1 MKNSTWVALFQ
12 WVGLISIIL
21 TLVSAIGV
29 WVFSDKVQDEKDKE
43 IGGLRS
49 ELIETSKK
57 ARELEEK
64 TAPRHITEE
73 QCSII
78 VNHLSKSQPFP
89 VVVISKMLD
98 GERSEYADQIAAAI
112 QKAGWEVSRNR
123 SSLHNFRGLT
133 AAMIGE
139 NSSKEDVAAV
149 VGPLMAAQIPFQP
162 QALNSN
168 QVSGVL
174 NGKVAIVVGR
184 K

>member
-1 MKNSTWVALFQ
+1 
-12 WVGLISIIL
+12 
-21 TLVSAIGV
+21 
-29 WVFSDKVQDEKDKE
+29 
-43 IGGLRS
+43 
-49 ELIETSKK
+49 
-57 ARELEEK
+57 
-64 TAPRHITEE
+64 
-73 QCSII
+73 
-78 VNHLSKSQPFP
+78 

-98 GERSEYADQIAAAI
+98 GESSEYADQIAAAI